1 MNSCTRARGAGEM
14 IAQAE
19 ACDAALKPA
28 LYGDME
34 QSSTA
39 ADLDVESDAR

>member
-1 MNSCTRARGAGEM
+1 MNSCTRARDAREM
-14 IAQAE
+14 IAQ
-19 ACDAALKPA
+19 ALKPA